1 MTALEIIG
9 MILLLFLLLSLLR
22 VGAIVDFGGELRV
35 RLRVG
40 PVKLTVLPRK
50 EKKAQKKAAEA
61 AGKTPEEK
69 TKPKAAG
76 GHRLPKLSFP
86 ELRELA
92 GTVLG
97 ALMRTLRRTCR
108 RTRIDPLEVGVIFAG
123 DDPADTAQTYGYA
136 NAALWT
142 LMPKLEELFYIPK
155 PSVYLGMDFT
165 KAETSAEGTVGVSL
179 RVCDLFAILFTLA
192 VPGGKMVPAL
202 AQGARGRGKSGAAGR
217 ARGCAGNERTG
228 KTDCIERKIKMEN
241 KEKNSVSELM
251 ETTMTKI
258 REMVDS
264 NSVIGE
270 PITTPDGVT
279 LIPVSRV
286 SLGFGS
292 GGGTY
297 GQTSERFGGGG
308 GAGVKIDP
316 VAFLVIKDGQT
327 RMMPVAVPATATV
340 DRVLEMAPQ
349 LIDRVEGFVNKKK
362 EEKEFV

>member
-9 MILLLFLLLSLLR
+9 MILLLFVRLSLLR
-22 VGAIVDFGGELRV
+22 VGVIVDFGGELRV

-97 ALMRTLRRTCR
+97 ALKRTLRRTCR

-142 LMPKLEELFYIPK
+142 LMLRLEELFYIPK

-165 KAETSAEGTVGVSL
+165 KAEASAEGTVGVSL

-192 VPGGKMVPAL
+192 VPVGKWFLRWRRAHGGEAKAEPPAE
-202 AQGARGRGKSGAAGR
+202 R
-217 ARGCAGNERTG
+217 A
-228 KTDCIERKIKMEN
+228 
-241 KEKNSVSELM
+241 
-251 ETTMTKI
+251 
-258 REMVDS
+258 
-264 NSVIGE
+264 
-270 PITTPDGVT
+270 
-279 LIPVSRV
+279 
-286 SLGFGS
+286 
-292 GGGTY
+292 
-297 GQTSERFGGGG
+297 
-308 GAGVKIDP
+308 
-316 VAFLVIKDGQT
+316 
-327 RMMPVAVPATATV
+327 AVPKTNEPEKRTA
-340 DRVLEMAPQ
+340 
-349 LIDRVEGFVNKKK
+349 
-362 EEKEFV
+362 

>member
-22 VGAIVDFGGELRV
+22 VGVIVDFGGELRV

-50 EKKAQKKAAEA
+50 EKRAQKKAA
-61 AGKTPEEK
+61 EEK

-97 ALMRTLRRTCR
+97 ALKRTLRRTCR

-165 KAETSAEGTVGVSL
+165 KAENSAEGTVGVSL

-192 VPGGKMVPAL
+192 VPVGKWFLRWRRAHGGEAKAEPPAE
-202 AQGARGRGKSGAAGR
+202 R
-217 ARGCAGNERTG
+217 A
-228 KTDCIERKIKMEN
+228 
-241 KEKNSVSELM
+241 
-251 ETTMTKI
+251 
-258 REMVDS
+258 
-264 NSVIGE
+264 
-270 PITTPDGVT
+270 
-279 LIPVSRV
+279 
-286 SLGFGS
+286 
-292 GGGTY
+292 
-297 GQTSERFGGGG
+297 
-308 GAGVKIDP
+308 
-316 VAFLVIKDGQT
+316 
-327 RMMPVAVPATATV
+327 AVPKTNEPEKRTA
-340 DRVLEMAPQ
+340 
-349 LIDRVEGFVNKKK
+349 
-362 EEKEFV
+362 

>member
-22 VGAIVDFGGELRV
+22 VGVIVDFGGELRV

-97 ALMRTLRRTCR
+97 ALKRTLRRTCR

-142 LMPKLEELFYIPK
+142 LMPKL
-155 PSVYLGMDFT
+155 
-165 KAETSAEGTVGVSL
+165 
-179 RVCDLFAILFTLA
+179 CDLFAILFTLA
-192 VPGGKMVPAL
+192 VPVGKWFLRWRRAHGGEAKAEPPAE
-202 AQGARGRGKSGAAGR
+202 R
-217 ARGCAGNERTG
+217 A
-228 KTDCIERKIKMEN
+228 
-241 KEKNSVSELM
+241 
-251 ETTMTKI
+251 
-258 REMVDS
+258 
-264 NSVIGE
+264 
-270 PITTPDGVT
+270 
-279 LIPVSRV
+279 
-286 SLGFGS
+286 
-292 GGGTY
+292 
-297 GQTSERFGGGG
+297 
-308 GAGVKIDP
+308 
-316 VAFLVIKDGQT
+316 
-327 RMMPVAVPATATV
+327 AVPKTNEPEKRTA
-340 DRVLEMAPQ
+340 
-349 LIDRVEGFVNKKK
+349 
-362 EEKEFV
+362 